1 MRLVDVG
8 VNSGQAYEF
17 ISNFNCHSRTNILQ
31 LLRCGLFILQEC
43 GHGWTS
49 MKGRVIFW
57 FQLNYATNMGYVMF
71 KLYGQQCQRCKN
83 GKYEHA
89 MWYPEEVIKV
99 SFMNIQETR
108 FKGLRD
114 TKYNVL

>member
-1 MRLVDVG
+1 M
-8 VNSGQAYEF
+8 
-17 ISNFNCHSRTNILQ
+17 
-31 LLRCGLFILQEC
+31 LLFQDC

-57 FQLNYATNMGYVMF
+57 FNLNYGTNTGLVMF

-89 MWYPEEVIKV
+89 MWYPEEVVKV
-99 SFMNIQETR
+99 I
-108 FKGLRD
+108 
-114 TKYNVL
+114 